1 MVESTVG
8 PSGEAGTA
16 AVVEG
21 APRSPGR
28 RRRASFAAVAV
39 TGLVV
44 LLVAAGCSKDDPT
57 AAPDGTAL
65 APPGIEVENG
75 TTRPPATGTTL
86 RPTTTT
92 ARTSS
97 SSSSTTSSTVKPS
110 STTSTTA
117 KTTTSTASGV
127 TSCGD
132 VALGQGGNAATGIS
146 AVNTPCNQAA
156 ALVGQVAASHSFSTG
171 PSSFTV
177 GTWSCTAST
186 DPKAALPTGVY
197 SCSSGNQRVSWAR
210 G

>member
-8 PSGEAGTA
+8 RSAGAEATRLGEADAPPSRRRHRGTA
-16 AVVEG
+16 FLALTGV
-21 APRSPGR
+21 
-28 RRRASFAAVAV
+28 AA
-39 TGLVV
+39 
-44 LLVAAGCSKDDPT
+44 LLVLGGCSRDEPT

-75 TTRPPATGTTL
+75 TTRPPASDTTL
-86 RPTTTT
+86 RSTTTT

-97 SSSSTTSSTVKPS
+97 SSSSTTSSTTKPS
-110 STTSTTA
+110 STTSSTA

-132 VALGQGGNAATGIS
+132 VALGQGGNAATGIT
-146 AVNTPCNQAA
+146 AVNTPCNQAS
-156 ALVGQVAASHSFSTG
+156 ALVGQVAASHNFQTG
-171 PSSFTV
+171 PSSFSV

>member
-1 MVESTVG
+1 MVESMVG
-8 PSGEAGTA
+8 ESSSRGTTSRD
-16 AVVEG
+16 
-21 APRSPGR
+21 APR
-28 RRRASFAAVAV
+28 RRRASRAPLFVAV
-39 TGLVV
+39 GAAALV
-44 LLVAAGCSKDDPT
+44 LAAAGCSKDEPT

-75 TTRPPATGTTL
+75 TTRPPATG
-86 RPTTTT
+86 TT